1 MKSLG
6 HRCIRRWFPVSNR
19 NLPHP
24 RLPTAPAVNCAS
36 RNNQNINGN
45 ENGKPWPSP
54 YSPLVPG
61 SNRNLLHPRLPTAPA
76 VNPP

>member
-45 ENGKPWPSP
+45 GNEKPWPSP

-61 SNRNLLHPRLPTAPA
+61 FQPESAPSPA
-76 VNPP
+76 ADSSGCQLC